1 MEIITGKTG
10 VPHVYAA
17 DDAELYKLFLG
28 DGAYVLPTGNRL
40 VATLDGASK
49 VRVTDGSIIV
59 QGRLAK
65 IRQSTGFQEL
75 NLASGVIGQKRVDL
89 VVAEYKKEQE
99 TPIDAWIVGNTP
111 LAIDW
116 LSGTE
121 GGVALTPEKGQ
132 LYKLNNTVAPYEANT
147 YYRWMG
153 NVYLRSF
160 VQDLEHLDLKIV
172 QGAYN
177 TSAYIEPAL
186 VTGNIDNGE
195 THQVKLWAIRFNGLA
210 PEENPIDYRVFLT
223 DTPYNTLI
231 ATTLQMKAQADAQM
245 ADVLQQVETFA
256 NDVSQSVLTGEALYI
271 KTEALSEIQSGN
283 SITFNITGLSY
294 SQQAGDTIEL
304 YINGLKTN
312 SVVDGYTM
320 SVANNA
326 VTFTFE
332 TARDYSAKDY
342 GEIVIRR

>member
-40 VATLDGASK
+40 TATLDGASK
-49 VRVTDGSIIV
+49 VRITDGSIIV

-75 NLASGVIGQKRVDL
+75 NLAPGVIGQKRVDL
-89 VVAEYKKEQE
+89 VVAEYRKEQE
-99 TPIDAWIVGNTP
+99 TPIDAWIVGETP

-121 GGVALTPEKGQ
+121 GGVALIPEKGQ

-153 NVYLRSF
+153 NAFARSF

-195 THQVKLWAIRFNGLA
+195 IHQVKLWAIRFNGLA
-210 PEENPIDYRVFLT
+210 PEENPVDYSCHCCHHL
-223 DTPYNTLI
+223 
-231 ATTLQMKAQADAQM
+231 LQDA
-245 ADVLQQVETFA
+245 LQQVGEFA
-256 NDVSQSVLTGEALYI
+256 TDISQSVLTGKVLYS
-271 KTEALSEIQSGN
+271 KAEKLSDIQSGN
-283 SITFNITGLSY
+283 DLEFAIDGMSY
-294 SQQAGDTIEL
+294 SPQAGDTIEL

-312 SVVDGYTM
+312 NMADGYTM
-320 SVANNA
+320 TVENNT

-332 TARDYSAKDY
+332 TARNYSSGDY